1 MPSWSQL
8 DGPIEFLVNMTEGR
22 SVNLRRATAFAI
34 LFIFWLAFSG
44 HFDSLHLGLGIVC
57 CLFVASLSYDLL
69 IPTAP
74 SSLWFVRIWRLCL
87 YTPWLLYEIVL
98 ANFHVVYLVFRP
110 GQIRPQVVRF
120 HTRLTSDLARVALGN
135 SITLTPG
142 TITLD
147 IQEKGEFHVHALS
160 DKAAQSVIAGDME
173 RRIGQAF
180 LEPSEEPVNN

>member
-1 MPSWSQL
+1 MLSWSQL
-8 DGPIEFLVNMTEGR
+8 DGPIEFLVTMTEDR

-34 LFIFWLAFSG
+34 LFVFWLTFSG

-57 CLFVASLSYDLL
+57 CLFVAMLSYDLL
-69 IPTAP
+69 IPTTP
-74 SSLWFVRIWRLCL
+74 SSLWLVRIWRLCL

-120 HTRLTSDLARVALGN
+120 HTRLKSDVARAALGN

-147 IQEKGEFHVHALS
+147 IQDGEFHVHALS
-160 DKAAQSVIAGDME
+160 DKAAESVMTGEME
-173 RRIGQAF
+173 SRVGQAF
-180 LEPSEEPVNN
+180 LEPKKELANN